1 MYEFFYYLH
10 ILTVVVS
17 GALFVVRGT
26 WMIQESPLLQAKPV
40 KILPHVN
47 DTLLIAAAIG
57 LMVVT
62 SQYPVTHHW
71 LTVKV
76 VLLIVYIGLGVMAL
90 RRGKT
95 KSQRIIYFVLALL
108 TFLFMVSV
116 ALTHEPLGVLSQ
128 FT

>member
-47 DTLLIAAAIG
+47 DTLLIAAAIDRKS
-57 LMVVT
+57 VV
-62 SQYPVTHHW
+62 
-71 LTVKV
+71 
-76 VLLIVYIGLGVMAL
+76 
-90 RRGKT
+90 
-95 KSQRIIYFVLALL
+95 
-108 TFLFMVSV
+108 
-116 ALTHEPLGVLSQ
+116 
-128 FT
+128 